1 MEIKTDKVKVGNPNA
16 NTKTPID
23 GNNNSLTKNNIIQ
36 KQAAYHPVGQCLRDK
51 IKVLNSRMITKFI
64 QQCKP
69 QQRNRTHNNEKIEGV
84 LLSND

>member
-1 MEIKTDKVKVGNPNA
+1 MEIKTDKVKVGNPNG

-51 IKVLNSRMITKFI
+51 IHK
-64 QQCKP
+64 
-69 QQRNRTHNNEKIEGV
+69 
-84 LLSND
+84 